1 MTFGREQTLVNSRAD
16 SNKWSSHFLKLAA
29 YSPFENSRIPT
40 AWIDSISPIC
50 NHAKN
55 CNYMPG
61 IPYITNFIWHSIF
74 RRKYCLSGCFLKLQ
88 TTHSIQL
95 IFIFRCH
102 AQKMNQYD
110 HNTPV
115 STHTH
120 THTRVKKAYTSP
132 AARCLGISLCITQH
146 LSDSA
151 GGGGKNLISPMWE
164 GECSFYALANTVTP
178 SRGCD
183 AEG

>member
-110 HNTPV
+110 HNMPV

-120 THTRVKKAYTSP
+120 TGQKSIHFTGGQVPRHQPMHHTT
-132 AARCLGISLCITQH
+132 LEW
-146 LSDSA
+146 LSW
-151 GGGGKNLISPMWE
+151 GGGEESDKPD
-164 GECSFYALANTVTP
+164 VR
-178 SRGCD
+178 RGMQFLCFS
-183 AEG
+183 